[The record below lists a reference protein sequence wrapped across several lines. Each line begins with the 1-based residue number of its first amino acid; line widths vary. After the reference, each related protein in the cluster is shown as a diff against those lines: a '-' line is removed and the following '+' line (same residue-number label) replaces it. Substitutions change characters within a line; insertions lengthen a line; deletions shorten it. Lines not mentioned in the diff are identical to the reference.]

1 MENKRDWFILLIAMV
16 GSWPIMGISMIYLP
30 KLICSKKN
38 KTWDLT
44 NKTEDVTG
52 NTTVK
57 HVDKHMGKTMVS
69 SVENNSS
76 GQLYLNKYISIYI

>member
-1 MENKRDWFILLIAMV
+1 MTHHGDFNDLLTKID
-16 GSWPIMGISMIYLP
+16 LF
-30 KLICSKKN
+30 KKN